1 MHTNNVHVI
10 RKIIVILLF
19 NITLYLPEV
28 NYITDFII
36 DFFKVFVAQK
46 VTSYNYVNNKSRTF
60 NQLILPNLKE

>member
-46 VTSYNYVNNKSRTF
+46 QTSYNYVSNK
-60 NQLILPNLKE
+60 